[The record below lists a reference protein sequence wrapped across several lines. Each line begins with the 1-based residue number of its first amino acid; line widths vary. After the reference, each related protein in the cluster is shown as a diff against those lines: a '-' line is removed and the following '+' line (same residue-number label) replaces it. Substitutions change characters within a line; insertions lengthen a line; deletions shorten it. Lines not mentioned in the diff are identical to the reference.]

1 MRLVRRGIVLL
12 FLASL
17 VVFVA
22 VSLWMGQKLAAPARA
37 IVGPPPDHLPA
48 MAVKIGSESGSTLSG
63 WLLSG
68 TCRCGS
74 VVLMHYIRANRLA
87 MLGRAEFLWR
97 AGYSVLLF
105 DFQAHGES
113 PGEHIS
119 FGFLESKDARAA
131 VRYMRR
137 QLPDEPVG
145 VIGVSLGAAA
155 ALLGEEPVGADALV
169 LEAVHPTIE
178 EAVTNRI
185 RTRLGPLAKL
195 LAPALLGQ
203 LQPLLGFSRSQRR
216 ARERIHSVG
225 APVLIIAGTDDQH
238 TRFSGS
244 RRLFERAPHP
254 KDFWAV
260 EGASHVDFHKYAP
273 DVYEQRILSFF
284 ADYLK
289 KEAS

>member
-1 MRLVRRGIVLL
+1 MVLL
-12 FLASL
+12 FLTSL
-17 VVFVA
+17 IVFVA
-22 VSLWMGQKLAAPARA
+22 ASLWMGQKLAAPARA
-37 IVGPPPDHLPA
+37 TVGPPPDQLPA
-48 MAVKIGSESGSTLSG
+48 MAVKIRSESGSTLSG
-63 WLLSG
+63 WLLTG
-68 TCRCGS
+68 ACGCGS
-74 VVLMHYIRANRLA
+74 IVLMHYIRGNRLA

-113 PGEHIS
+113 PGEHIT
-119 FGFLESKDARAA
+119 FGFLESRDARAA
-131 VRYMRR
+131 VRYMQR
-137 QLPDEPVG
+137 QLPDGPIG

-185 RTRLGPLAKL
+185 HIRLGPLAKL
-195 LAPALLGQ
+195 IAPFLLLQ
-203 LQPLLGFSRSQRR
+203 LKPLLGVPPEQLRPI
-216 ARERIHSVG
+216 ENIHSIG
-225 APVLIIAGTDDQH
+225 APVLIIAGTDDQR
-238 TRFSGS
+238 TRFSES
-244 RRLFERAPHP
+244 RRLFERAPNP
-254 KDFWAV
+254 KVFWAV

-273 DVYEQRILSFF
+273 DAYEQRILRFF

>member
-195 LAPALLGQ
+195 LAPALLVQ
-203 LQPLLGFSRSQRR
+203 LKPLLGVSPEQLRPI
-216 ARERIHSVG
+216 ERIHSVG